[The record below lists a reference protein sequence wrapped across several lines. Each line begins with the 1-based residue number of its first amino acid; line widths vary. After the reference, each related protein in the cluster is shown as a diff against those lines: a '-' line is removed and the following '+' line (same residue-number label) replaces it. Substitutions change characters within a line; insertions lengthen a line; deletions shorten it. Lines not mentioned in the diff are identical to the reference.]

1 MKNSKNNIKISVAL
15 AALLVMGVLR
25 ADAQKGEIGV
35 RFMPTFSSLNLNTS
49 AGGTVKGEITLGYG
63 VGALLGYNF
72 SEHVGVQGE
81 IIYTSIAQKY
91 DDVDVQHRINLRYV
105 NIPLMLSLN
114 SGRTK
119 AVNFNIVGGPQI
131 GYSAGSSVETTGG
144 DGTNSTQAI
153 LVVKKGDLG
162 VAYGAGVDFALNPE
176 GNFRLGLGYRGVL
189 GLFDISDNSNSLAT
203 DSYYILDR
211 TRIKTNA
218 GYIGLTFL
226 F

>member
-1 MKNSKNNIKISVAL
+1 
-15 AALLVMGVLR
+15 
-25 ADAQKGEIGV
+25 
-35 RFMPTFSSLNLNTS
+35 
-49 AGGTVKGEITLGYG
+49 

-218 GYIGLTFL
+218 GYIGLAFL